1 MVACRH
7 RFLKFVAFS
16 VPTVRE
22 GQGVKRTSQGQPIT
36 QHPAPSTQHSAPT
49 LPARVTLRILQGLGS
64 GKGDALEDVNRVTTQ
79 ETELLV
85 DALHETAFCVHSPQ
99 L

>member
-7 RFLKFVAFS
+7 RFLKSVAFS

-22 GQGVKRTSQGQPIT
+22 GQSVKGASQGQPST
-36 QHPAPSTQHSAPT
+36 QHPAPVPT

-85 DALHETAFCVHSPQ
+85 DALHETTFCVHSTQ

>member
-7 RFLKFVAFS
+7 RFLKSVAFS

-22 GQGVKRTSQGQPIT
+22 GQGVKRTSQGQPST
-36 QHPAPSTQHSAPT
+36 QYQHPAPT
-49 LPARVTLRILQGLGS
+49 LPARVTLRILQGLGGS
-64 GKGDALEDVNRVTTQ
+64 KGDALEDVNRVTTQ
-79 ETELLV
+79 ETEFLV
-85 DALHETAFCVHSPQ
+85 DALHKTAFCVHSTQ